1 MVIVLRKVDLD
12 TIVQHCQDSFPI
24 EACGILLGT
33 KEDDSK
39 MVTIVFPA
47 DNILRSETEYEI
59 NPQEQLD
66 VFMKA
71 DELSL
76 EVVGYYHSHP
86 YWQAQPSS
94 TDKSRAN
101 QLNCSYIIYSNM
113 DDEVRSFHWDGLE
126 FRAEELIVSEG

>member
-1 MVIVLRKVDLD
+1 MAIVLNKADLD
-12 TIVQHCQDSFPI
+12 TIVQHCRDSFPV

-33 KEDDSK
+33 EDDDTK
-39 MVTIVFPA
+39 RVAIVFPA
-47 DNILRSETEYEI
+47 DNILKTETEYQL

-66 VFMKA
+66 AFMKA

-94 TDKSRAN
+94 TDKSRAT
-101 QLNCSYIIYSNM
+101 QPNCSYIIYSNM
-113 DDEVRSFHWDGLE
+113 DNEVRSFLWDGLE
-126 FRAEELIVSEG
+126 FRAEELITSED

>member
-113 DDEVRSFHWDGLE
+113 DDEVRSFHWDVLE
-126 FRAEELIVSEG
+126 FRAEEIIVSED